1 MTSPTWQHIFFA
13 VGLFAVLSNDNDH
26 QLSKQSQKAAAESGA
41 RMMLPTVVEQAVLR
55 LIQSKA
61 ATSQIELARALKLR
75 PNTVHGIVKRL
86 MADGFIST
94 EKTVRGSR
102 GRPSLHFTITLPG
115 KVLVIQLLGTEWRGA
130 IIGANREQ
138 ENAGVVTMHS
148 SIFSDLTESR
158 SFFLQ
163 IRDRALA
170 GANCRLEELQGIMVS
185 TNAVKRPESGLL
197 SSSVTPWISE
207 LSEDYLTKLL
217 GAPTLVSTQG
227 KLAELELRTWT
238 RDGIRSLVRFNVG
251 DGASS
256 HYASLFGPASMAE
269 SFPGEIGHVQRK
281 TGGEICGCGNRGCLE
296 TLIAGPRMLRR
307 LRLDLDSGLQTVL
320 RKSADKSPAE
330 FFQDLYLAD
339 QEGQDAYAR
348 TLATEFLEHCAWGLS
363 ISINM
368 FRPQLVVLD
377 GYALA
382 GHPLWLNRLESLL
395 PGLVLNGGPTD
406 YRLVFSRQKPLD
418 LILELAA
425 EFFMRQKG
433 IAL

>member
-1 MTSPTWQHIFFA
+1 
-13 VGLFAVLSNDNDH
+13 
-26 QLSKQSQKAAAESGA
+26 
-41 RMMLPTVVEQAVLR
+41 MMLPTVVEQAVLR
-55 LIQSKA
+55 LIQSKV

-130 IIGANREQ
+130 IFGSNRE
-138 ENAGVVTMHS
+138 EETGVVTMHS
-148 SIFSDLTESR
+148 PIFSDLTESR

-207 LSEDYLTKLL
+207 LSEDYLTTLL

-307 LRLDLDSGLQTVL
+307 VRLDLESGLQTVL
-320 RKSADKSPAE
+320 RKSVDKSPAE

-339 QEGQDAYAR
+339 QEGQDAYVR
-348 TLATEFLEHCAWGLS
+348 TLVTEFLEH
-363 ISINM
+363 
-368 FRPQLVVLD
+368 
-377 GYALA
+377 
-382 GHPLWLNRLESLL
+382 
-395 PGLVLNGGPTD
+395 
-406 YRLVFSRQKPLD
+406 
-418 LILELAA
+418 
-425 EFFMRQKG
+425 
-433 IAL
+433 